1 MENKNSKHPVI
12 HFYRHVG
19 TPELV
24 FFISLLIVLVSP
36 VISADKNS
44 LINTLI
50 NTFFI
55 GSVYYLAKSHGGKHI
70 NFIAAFILISIIE
83 TWTGFLGYK
92 LNNAVDFILPVLLMI
107 LSFIFIL
114 KSIGRN
120 NEVDVNTVLSAISG
134 YILIGLLFGI
144 LIFSIELISPGN
156 FTNELS
162 LSYYDSIYFSFV
174 TMSTLGY
181 GDISPVTQE
190 GKSLVIVTTL
200 IGQFYM
206 VIIMGIIVGKFI
218 SNKNKESA

>member
-1 MENKNSKHPVI
+1 M
-12 HFYRHVG
+12 
-19 TPELV
+19 
-24 FFISLLIVLVSP
+24 LVSP

-55 GSVYYLAKSHGGKHI
+55 GSVYYLAKSHDSKHI

-107 LSFIFIL
+107 LSFLFIL

-181 GDISPVTQE
+181 GDISPVTQG
-190 GKSLVIVTTL
+190 GKSLVIITTL
-200 IGQFYM
+200 VGQFYM

-218 SNKNKESA
+218 SNKNKEGA